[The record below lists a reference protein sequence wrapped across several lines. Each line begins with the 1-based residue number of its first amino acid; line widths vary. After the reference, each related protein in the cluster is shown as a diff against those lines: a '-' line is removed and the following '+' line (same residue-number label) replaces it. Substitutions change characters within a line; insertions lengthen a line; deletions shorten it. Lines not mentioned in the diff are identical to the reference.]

1 MENLCFWPCDQITEL
16 HLNIA
21 QAPLRCLPGRW
32 MHQSSSD
39 QCRGKETWKES
50 HIRQKVHLYEAH
62 SLRITVTVHQYPL
75 WDLLLMLLYTTEIT
89 TTACK
94 TKSTWVAIWI
104 GALCALHEADIWACS
119 LSHYKDTLPFRSAK
133 WRNTV
138 PICREN
144 NALSHP
150 DGLPLIK
157 QYVISISY
165 IGN

>member
-1 MENLCFWPCDQITEL
+1 MWPDNWITSQYSTSTTKMSTRK
-16 HLNIA
+16 LN
-21 QAPLRCLPGRW
+21 APVQYRSVQR
-32 MHQSSSD
+32 
-39 QCRGKETWKES
+39 KERRHEKES
-50 HIRQKVHLYEAH
+50 HIRLKMHLYEVH

-75 WDLLLMLLYTTEIT
+75 CDLLLMLLYTTGIT

-104 GALCALHEADIWACS
+104 GALCALYQAEICVCS
-119 LSHYKDTLPFRSAK
+119 LSHILTFRSAK
-133 WRNTV
+133 WINTI

-150 DGLPLIK
+150 DGLSRIE